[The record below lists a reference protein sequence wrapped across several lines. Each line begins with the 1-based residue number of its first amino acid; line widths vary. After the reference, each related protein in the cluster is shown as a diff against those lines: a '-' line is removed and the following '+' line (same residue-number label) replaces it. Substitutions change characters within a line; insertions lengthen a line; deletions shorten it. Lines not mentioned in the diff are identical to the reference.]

1 MIEIYTDGACRGN
14 GKENAI
20 GGWGYHV
27 IDRSTNEKLKQD
39 FGGEKS
45 TTNNRMELKAAIEA
59 LKFAKELSYSD
70 KMRVKIYTDSNY
82 VYKGITT
89 WIHGWIRKDWKD
101 VKNIDLWKEL
111 DSLNNDVYSWS
122 WVKAHAG
129 HEENEIADLLANKG
143 CDLVSMTS
151 YKELTQVEDNS
162 LEEKRE
168 RFIVATSAI
177 YAIGRSAA
185 SDLFDKYYEMETY
198 DYHSVTQRVF
208 LAIMEH

>member
-14 GKENAI
+14 GKENAV

-27 IDRSTNEKLKQD
+27 IDRLTNEKIKED
-39 FGGEKS
+39 FGGEQS

-59 LKFAKELSYSD
+59 LKFAQSLPTND

-89 WIHGWIRKDWKD
+89 WIHGWVRKGWKD

-111 DSLNNDVYSWS
+111 DSLNNDLYDWN

-129 HEENEIADLLANKG
+129 HVENEYADKLANKG

-151 YKELTQVEDNS
+151 YKELTQEKDNT

-168 RFIVATSAI
+168 RFIVATGAI

-185 SDLFDKYYEMETY
+185 NDLFEKYLAMETH

-208 LAIMEH
+208 VEIMEN